1 MFTQSCPSTRLT
13 PNSFLYLPFQHDE
26 AFMDLIEEL
35 KWRGMLHDFMP
46 GTEEQLASGMTTGYI
61 GFDPTARSLHIGNLA
76 TIMLLVQ
83 LQRAGHKPVALVGG
97 ATGMIGDPSGKSAER
112 NLLDEATLRA
122 NQEGIRRQ
130 LEKFLDFN
138 TGANAAEIVNNYDWF
153 KEFSFL
159 GFLREV
165 GKHLTVNYMMAKDSV
180 KKRISADE
188 DGDRA
193 EGLSFTEFSYQLIQ
207 GYDFYHLYKHHN
219 VRLQMG
225 ASDQW
230 GNITTGTELIRRIEG
245 GKAFALVGK
254 LVTKADGTKFGK
266 SEGGNV
272 WLDPELT
279 TPYKFYQFWLNLAD
293 DEAEKLIK
301 VYTLI
306 SKDEIDKTIEEHK
319 TAPHLRLLQKALA
332 KDVTIRVHSEEDYLM
347 AVEASEI
354 LFGKGD
360 FEALKGLKEDVLL
373 SVFDGVPQIEVSR
386 NAYAEAATVSDL
398 LSEITG
404 SQIFESKGEAKRMI
418 KNGGVSINRQK
429 VQGPDEQVSYE
440 LLQQKYLVVQKGKKH
455 YYLISVN

>member
-1 MFTQSCPSTRLT
+1 M
-13 PNSFLYLPFQHDE
+13 N
-26 AFMDLIEEL
+26 LIEEL
-35 KWRGMLHDFMP
+35 RWRGMLHDFMP

-61 GFDPTARSLHIGNLA
+61 GFDPTASSLHIGNLA
-76 TIMLLVQ
+76 TIMLLVH

-112 NLLDEATLRA
+112 NLLDEATLLA
-122 NQEGIRRQ
+122 NQAGIRKQ

-138 TGANAAEIVNNYDWF
+138 SGANSAEIVNNYDWF

-188 DGDRA
+188 EGNRA

-230 GNITTGTELIRRIEG
+230 GNITTGTELIRRIDD

-272 WLDPELT
+272 WLDPALT
-279 TPYKFYQFWLNLAD
+279 SPYKFYQFWLNLSD
-293 DEAEKLIK
+293 EEAEKLIK
-301 VYTLI
+301 VYTLLPQE
-306 SKDEIDKTIEEHK
+306 EIARLIEEHQQ
-319 TAPHLRLLQKALA
+319 APHLRVLQKALA
-332 KDVTIRVHSEEDYLM
+332 KDVTIRVHSEEDYKA
-347 AVEASEI
+347 AVDASEI

-360 FEALKGLKEDVLL
+360 LDTLKGLREDILL
-373 SVFDGVPQIEVSR
+373 SVFEGVPQIEVSR
-386 NAYAEAATVSDL
+386 GHYEGAATVSDL
-398 LSEITG
+398 LSEVTG
-404 SQIFESKGEAKRMI
+404 GQIFESKGEAKRMI

-429 VQGPDEQVSYE
+429 IQGTEDPVNYE
-440 LLQQKYLVVQKGKKH
+440 LLQQKYLVVQKGKKN
-455 YYLISVN
+455 YYLVSVN

>member
-1 MFTQSCPSTRLT
+1 M
-13 PNSFLYLPFQHDE
+13 N
-26 AFMDLIEEL
+26 LIEEL
-35 KWRGMLHDFMP
+35 RWRGMLHDFMP

-61 GFDPTARSLHIGNLA
+61 GFDPTAQSLHIGNLA

-112 NLLDEATLRA
+112 NLLSEEALAA
-122 NQEGIRRQ
+122 NQEGIRKQ

-138 TGANAAEIVNNYDWF
+138 SGANSAEIVNNYDWF

-188 DGDRA
+188 EGDRT

-207 GYDFYHLYKHHN
+207 GYDFYHLYKHKN

-230 GNITTGTELIRRIEG
+230 GNITSGTELIRRIDG
-245 GKAFALVGK
+245 GKAYALVGK

-272 WLDPELT
+272 WLDPNLT
-279 TPYKFYQFWLNLAD
+279 SPYKFYQFWLNLSD
-293 DEAEKLIK
+293 EEAEKLIK
-301 VYTLI
+301 VYTLL
-306 SKDEIDKTIEEHK
+306 SEAEITAITAEHK
-319 TAPHLRLLQKALA
+319 QAPHLRVLQKALA
-332 KDVTIRVHSEEDYLM
+332 KDVTIRVHSEDEYQA
-347 AVEASEI
+347 AVDASEI

-360 FEALKGLKEDVLL
+360 LQTLQGLREDVLL
-373 SVFDGVPQIEVSR
+373 SVFEGVPQVQVARADYEQVAS
-386 NAYAEAATVSDL
+386 VSDL
-398 LSEITG
+398 LSEATG
-404 SQIFESKGEAKRMI
+404 SQIFASKGEAKKMI
-418 KNGGVSINRQK
+418 KNGGVSVNRQK
-429 VQGPDEQVSYE
+429 VLGPDDAVAFD
-440 LLQQKYLVVQKGKKH
+440 LLQHKYLVVQKGKKN
-455 YYLISVN
+455 YYLIAVI